1 MKYRFF
7 LALTALFFTNIFA
20 FATTPDNKGVE
31 FSPDTTKKLELYDND
46 FFSYED
52 DELDEDSL
60 EILPAELMPF
70 RTPID
75 SIQDFDI
82 DLSGFVFP
90 TASSHITSPFGPR
103 RGRFHY
109 GTDIGLSYGDTVV
122 AAFDGVIRVVNY
134 QRKGYGHYVIIR
146 HKDSLETVYAHF
158 TRPLVEVN
166 QEVKAGDPIGLGGS
180 TGRSTGPHLHF
191 EMRYLGNAFNSTKV
205 INYASKDLY
214 TNTYRVNKTA
224 TFSHK
229 KEIDQLKAARYHKV
243 KSGETL
249 SHIARRY
256 GTSVAQLCKLNKIKP
271 TTILQIGRTI
281 RYR

>member
-7 LALTALFFTNIFA
+7 LTLTAIFFTNAFVFA
-20 FATTPDNKGVE
+20 ANSNNGVE
-31 FSPDTTKKLELYDND
+31 FAPDTTKRFELFDD
-46 FFSYED
+46 FFDDEN

-60 EILPAELMPF
+60 ILSVEQIIPPF

-75 SIQDFDI
+75 SIKDFDI

-90 TASSHITSPFGPR
+90 TASSRITSPFGPR
-103 RGRFHY
+103 RNRFHY
-109 GTDIGLSYGDTVV
+109 GTDIGLSCGDTVV
-122 AAFDGVIRVVNY
+122 AAFDGIVRVVNY
-134 QRKGYGHYVIIR
+134 QYRGYGHYVIIR

-158 TRPLVEVN
+158 SKSLVEIN
-166 QEVKAGDPIGLGGS
+166 QRVKAGDPIGLGGS

-205 INYASKDLY
+205 IDYASKELY
-214 TNTYRVNKTA
+214 ANTYRVNKIA

-229 KEIDQLKAARYHKV
+229 KQIDQLKAARYHKV

-249 SHIARRY
+249 SYIARRY
-256 GTSVAQLCKLNKIKP
+256 GTTVAQLCKLNKIKP

>member
-7 LALTALFFTNIFA
+7 LALTAIFFTSTFV
-20 FATTPDNKGVE
+20 FATEPDNKGVE
-31 FSPDTTKKLELYDND
+31 LTPDTTKGLLFGD
-46 FFSYED
+46 FFDEED

-60 EILPAELMPF
+60 EIFAEQLIPF

-75 SIQDFDI
+75 SIKDFDI

-90 TASSHITSPFGPR
+90 TAGSTITSPFGPR
-103 RGRFHY
+103 RKRFHY
-109 GTDIGLSYGDTVV
+109 GTDIGLAYGDTVV
-122 AAFDGVIRVVNY
+122 AVLDGIIRVVNY
-134 QRKGYGHYVIIR
+134 QPRGYGHYVIIR

-158 TRPLVEVN
+158 SRSLVEVN

-180 TGRSTGPHLHF
+180 TGRSTGPHMHF
-191 EMRYLGNAFNSTKV
+191 EMRYLGNPFNSTKI
-205 INYASKDLY
+205 INYASKEPY

-256 GTSVAQLCKLNKIKP
+256 GTTVAQLCKLNKIKP